1 MNWQEPLVT
10 IYRYVCKHYQDKL
23 WVYSQ
28 RMSHHANLSFTDG
41 DGEIKSIYDHAD
53 RHLRPW
59 FPRRLSRMADV
70 FASLLE
76 TIQQEQV
83 PASRAD
89 RFLSRGLDHTGTSF

>member
-28 RMSHHANLSFTDG
+28 RMSHHANLSFIDG
-41 DGEIKSIYDHAD
+41 DGEIKSIY
-53 RHLRPW
+53 PW

-89 RFLSRGLDHTGTSF
+89 RFLSRGLDQTGTSF